1 MMALSF
7 DADSSTIN
15 DLMRSVKAGRISHAM
30 MLYGDCG
37 SGTHS
42 AAWYIA
48 RALFC
53 EGDKNVLPGP
63 GECQCAACR
72 RFESGNN
79 PDFHVLP
86 TQKRLSQSKTGSI
99 SVDDIRELRETLAL
113 KPYSGSLHAV
123 MIDMADRMTAA
134 AQNALLKTLEGPVGY
149 VVFLLNVSQPSL
161 LLPTIQSRCRRLR
174 FPSPGVQRCADIIKR
189 NGVDPLKADIIAG
202 CAQGSLGRAYAIAGN
217 KDYLPLR
224 EKVIEALKELQAGA
238 SHASNAALLI
248 EGGADRKFR
257 EKIDDL
263 LEIMEVTARD
273 LLVKQNGGTA
283 YTDVSSLS
291 LDGRRLLTAVRELKE
306 KRASNVGWNGCVET
320 AFINYYS

>member
-1 MMALSF
+1 MALSF
-7 DADSSTIN
+7 DAESSTIN

-37 SGTHS
+37 SGAHS
-42 AAWYIA
+42 AAWYVA

-53 EGDKNVLPGP
+53 EGDKKVLPSP

-86 TQKRLSQSKTGSI
+86 SQKRLAESKSRSI
-99 SVDDIRELRETLAL
+99 GVNDVRELKDALAL
-113 KPYSGSLHAV
+113 KPYSSALHAV
-123 MIDMADRMTAA
+123 MVDMADKMTTE
-134 AQNALLKTLEGPVGY
+134 AQNALLKTLEEPTGD

-161 LLPTIQSRCRRLR
+161 MLPTIQSRCRKLR
-174 FPSPGVQRCADIIKR
+174 FPEPGVQRCAEIIKR
-189 NGVDPLKADIIAG
+189 NGVDQATAGLIAG
-202 CAQGSLGRAYAIAGN
+202 CAQGSLSKAYAIAGN

-224 EKVIEALKELQAGA
+224 EKVLEALKKLQAGA
-238 SHASNAALLI
+238 GHASDAALLI

-257 EKIDDL
+257 DKIDDL

-273 LLVKQNGGTA
+273 LLVKQNGGTP
-283 YTDVSSLS
+283 YTDIGGLD
-291 LDGRRLLTAVRELKE
+291 LDGRRLLAVVHELKE
-306 KRASNVGWNGCVET
+306 KRASNVGWNGSVET